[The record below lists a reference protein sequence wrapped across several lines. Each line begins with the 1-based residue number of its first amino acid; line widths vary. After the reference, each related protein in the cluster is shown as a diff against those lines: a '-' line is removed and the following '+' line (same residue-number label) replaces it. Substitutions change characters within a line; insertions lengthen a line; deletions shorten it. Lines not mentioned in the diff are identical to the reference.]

1 MQRFLTAINLW
12 SFIMDN
18 KSKFAALRVLLEILF
33 NSIRNR
39 EPRKCPHSMQNK
51 HLEHPEDQIL
61 TGNLSV
67 LDWFTADS
75 TISVKI
81 DGCPAVVW
89 GTNPDNGK
97 FFVGTK
103 SVFNKVK
110 IKINHSHE
118 EIDANHE
125 GKVADVLHLCFDNL
139 PRTNAIY
146 QGDFIGAG
154 GCDTYR
160 PNTIT
165 YQFPEVITQDLI
177 IAPHTIYSGGDDL
190 RNVSAAPLY
199 QKLQST
205 DQCLFVKP
213 DAYICPYREDIEDIC
228 KFAKQMST
236 LCEFVSDRKATEI
249 KKIINSYIR
258 EGNEVNEHEIAENYD
273 VDINLLR
280 LWKLVYSIKMDLFFF
295 VQSDDSVQCYI
306 DGEKSDHEGYV
317 MTNEFGMMKVV
328 DRFQFSRA
336 NFNIAKN
343 W

>member
-1 MQRFLTAINLW
+1 
-12 SFIMDN
+12 
-18 KSKFAALRVLLEILF
+18 
-33 NSIRNR
+33 
-39 EPRKCPHSMQNK
+39 MQNK

-75 TISVKI
+75 NISIKI
-81 DGCPAVVW
+81 DGAPAVVW
-89 GTNPDNGK
+89 GRNPANGK

-125 GKVADVLHLCFDNL
+125 GKVATILHACFDHL
-139 PRTNAIY
+139 PRTNAVY

-154 GCDTYR
+154 GSDTYC

-165 YQFPEVITQDLI
+165 YKFPEVITQDLI

-190 RNVSAAPLY
+190 RNVSASPLY

-205 DQCLFVKP
+205 DRCLFVQP
-213 DAYICPYREDIEDIC
+213 DASICPYRDDIEDFC

-236 LCEFVSDRKATEI
+236 LCTFVSDKQAAEL
-249 KKIINSYIR
+249 KKVINSYIR
-258 EGNEVNEHEIAENYD
+258 DGKEVDEHEIAENYD
-273 VDINLLR
+273 VDINVLR
-280 LWKLVYSIKMDLFFF
+280 LWKLVESIKMDLFCFIE
-295 VQSDDSVQCYI
+295 SDTDISCKI
-306 DGEKSDHEGYV
+306 DGELSDHEGYV
-317 MTNEFGMMKVV
+317 LSNRFGTYKIVN
-328 DRFQFSRA
+328 REEFSRL
-336 NFNIAKN
+336 NFTLAKN